1 MRYTKGKWIASR
13 KDTYCIDTTLNKII
27 YAHISKLYECL
38 KESKYHGVPMHYVE
52 MQAMLDGVENKYEG
66 DVDKAD
72 QLRLKDLEELLWVF
86 GTKEPDIS
94 DYDFQIEMIS
104 GERKENGNTPVTF
117 KLLGENGESERER
130 YRNDVEQYIK
140 RKDAG
145 YKLFGDIYQYLCW

>member
-1 MRYTKGKWIASR
+1 MRYTKGKWVASR
-13 KDTYCIDTTLNKII
+13 KDTYCMEFTLNKII

-52 MQAMLDGVENKYEG
+52 IQAMLDGVENKDEG

-86 GTKEPDIS
+86 GTEEPAIS
-94 DYDFQIEMIS
+94 DYDFQVEMIS
-104 GERKENGNTPVTF
+104 GGRQENGNTSVKFVTT
-117 KLLGENGESERER
+117 GESEEQR
-130 YRNDVEQYIK
+130 YRKDCEEYYK